1 MTSRH
6 RFIGVAVGLLAA
18 TPSLLPFG
26 HEGPVSVIEPPLIAA
41 K

>member
-1 MTSRH
+1 
-6 RFIGVAVGLLAA
+6 VAAHGAQ
-18 TPSLLPFG
+18 LPFG

>member
-1 MTSRH
+1 LKQIIR
-6 RFIGVAVGLLAA
+6 VAAQWLNGAQ
-18 TPSLLPFG
+18 LPFR

>member
-1 MTSRH
+1 MPAFKQIDR
-6 RFIGVAVGLLAA
+6 VAAQWRAA
-18 TPSLLPFG
+18 PFV